1 MFGQNPFLKYDPI
14 HIEKI
19 KRRGRYAGIEKNI
32 LRFPQ
37 GP

>member
-1 MFGQNPFLKYDPI
+1 MYGQNPFLKYDPVN
-14 HIEKI
+14 IEKI
-19 KRRGRYAGIEKNI
+19 KRKGRYAGIEQNI